1 MREVQINFYWEEEY
15 NIILNFEKAYYLESE
30 IYASDSYI
38 TNFRKQANEIN
49 RSFLLGRDRS
59 SCKDFR

>member
-38 TNFRKQANEIN
+38 TNFRK
-49 RSFLLGRDRS
+49 
-59 SCKDFR
+59 